1 MHLDIR
7 YKKIF
12 LALVVGFGALA
23 MGTPAGAQTGQV
35 TAIRAGRMFDSK
47 SGTNLQNQVI
57 LVSGDRITDV
67 GPAATV
73 KIPAGAKVIDLSFA
87 TVLPGLIDGHVH
99 LTDGLAD
106 ANMELRKSI
115 AADLN
120 SGFTTVVAQGAH
132 SDRGKFTGP
141 WVDTDTAK
149 LIDSGKMVGPRI
161 ISAGPIVGQEIK
173 ATTPD
178 EFRKGIDQLH
188 AHGATHVKI
197 VPNTAYSWDKQGK
210 MSNTNVVTLDELK
223 AAVDE
228 AHKNGMF
235 VATHSYGG
243 PGLKF
248 AIEAGVD
255 DIQHAVAADDDDI
268 KALVAKKL
276 PVTSTILDL
285 RQDEPK
291 NLAMFAPYSLYR
303 TMHDTWI
310 KMMKAGVI
318 LGFGTGATPVTN
330 GGGRIYSQTC
340 NCSHGIQAEHFVVLT
355 EWGATPAYVLK
366 MATSVNASIIK
377 RDKDLGS
384 IEKGKYADI
393 IATDGDPLQDIT
405 EIQNVTFVMKGGQVV
420 KNQLAPAPAA
430 NQTAA
435 R

>member
-1 MHLDIR
+1 
-7 YKKIF
+7 
-12 LALVVGFGALA
+12 
-23 MGTPAGAQTGQV
+23 
-35 TAIRAGRMFDSK
+35 
-47 SGTNLQNQVI
+47 
-57 LVSGDRITDV
+57 
-67 GPAATV
+67 
-73 KIPAGAKVIDLSFA
+73 
-87 TVLPGLIDGHVH
+87 
-99 LTDGLAD
+99 
-106 ANMELRKSI
+106 
-115 AADLN
+115 
-120 SGFTTVVAQGAH
+120 
-132 SDRGKFTGP
+132 
-141 WVDTDTAK
+141 
-149 LIDSGKMVGPRI
+149 MVGPRI

-173 ATTPD
+173 ANTPD
-178 EFRKGIDQLH
+178 EYRKGIDELH

-197 VPNTAYSWDKQGK
+197 VPNTSYSWDKSGK
-210 MSNTNVVTLDELK
+210 MSNTSVVTLDELK

-243 PGLKF
+243 PGLKD
-248 AIEAGVD
+248 AIAAGVD

-303 TMHDTWI
+303 TMHDTWL

-340 NCSHGIQAEHFVVLT
+340 QCSHGIQAEHFVVLT
-355 EWGATPAYVLK
+355 QWGATPAYVLK
-366 MATSVNASIIK
+366 MATAVNAQIIH
-377 RDKDLGS
+377 REKDLGS

-405 EIQNVTFVMKGGQVV
+405 EIQNVTFVMKGGQVI
-420 KNQLAPAPAA
+420 KNQLVAAPATT
-430 NQTAA
+430 TASA
-435 R
+435 ER